1 VLATND
7 LITMLLEHAAWIA
20 FVFILGACVGS
31 FINVVN
37 WRMPLGLSLSH
48 PPSRCPTCGGRL
60 RFLRENTPVLG
71 WIMLRGKCK
80 WCRTRISL
88 VYPLI
93 ESLMGLVFVGLY
105 CVYFIAGPEQSWWWE
120 VGGTWWARQ
129 SFMLAWPAFVAIAF
143 LIAGLY
149 SITVIDARTFMIPL
163 AIPVFLACS
172 GMVLWL
178 VQGLISAP
186 AGPGGLSWPIP
197 AVGWSGALAGLG
209 GVLGAGV
216 SMVLLLTGVLKQSF
230 ADYGDYVKEG
240 DVLGEYPHA
249 RREMFVELLFLLPLI
264 LGIVAGAVIGGA
276 MTEPPPVWAQ
286 ALGASMLGWVVGGG
300 IVWAVRILGT
310 LGFGREAMGLGDVHL
325 MAAVGAVLGWF
336 LPLAAFFVAP
346 FIGLSW
352 TLAAAVVSRCG
363 RGVRRELPYG
373 PHLAVATVLVLLG
386 WPAVESGWEALMPTV
401 SMPERRLVEDVDKG
415 TRLDK
420 HAARRSNGP
429 Q

>member
-1 VLATND
+1 
-7 LITMLLEHAAWIA
+7 
-20 FVFILGACVGS
+20 
-31 FINVVN
+31 
-37 WRMPLGLSLSH
+37 
-48 PPSRCPTCGGRL
+48 
-60 RFLRENTPVLG
+60 
-71 WIMLRGKCK
+71 
-80 WCRTRISL
+80 
-88 VYPLI
+88 
-93 ESLMGLVFVGLY
+93 
-105 CVYFIAGPEQSWWWE
+105 
-120 VGGTWWARQ
+120 
-129 SFMLAWPAFVAIAF
+129 
-143 LIAGLY
+143 
-149 SITVIDARTFMIPL
+149 
-163 AIPVFLACS
+163 
-172 GMVLWL
+172 
-178 VQGLISAP
+178 
-186 AGPGGLSWPIP
+186 
-197 AVGWSGALAGLG
+197 
-209 GVLGAGV
+209 
-216 SMVLLLTGVLKQSF
+216 
-230 ADYGDYVKEG
+230 
-240 DVLGEYPHA
+240 
-249 RREMFVELLFLLPLI
+249 
-264 LGIVAGAVIGGA
+264 
-276 MTEPPPVWAQ
+276 
-286 ALGASMLGWVVGGG
+286 MLGWVVGGG